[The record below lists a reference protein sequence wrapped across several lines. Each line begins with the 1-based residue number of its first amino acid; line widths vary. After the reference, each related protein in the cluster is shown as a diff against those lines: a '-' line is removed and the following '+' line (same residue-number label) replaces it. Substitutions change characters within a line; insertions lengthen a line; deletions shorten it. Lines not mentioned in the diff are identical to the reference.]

1 MENLAPEAIA
11 LGAQLARI
19 GATNG
24 ATAVTDK
31 IKALRSGKK
40 QDQII
45 AGLEELISEL
55 VDEKAELLRIA
66 QSYRQELT
74 SQELSAGDVHY
85 IVNSVVP
92 LIEELVPESGD
103 SEETQAM
110 IDKIKPILSVQT
122 INILQLLGF
131 NFRRAVGEPLTDLV
145 ANLISKPLKQSEAV
159 TMKRFEM
166 DKIASDLAKNPEAFE
181 RFKQIRGIN
190 AE

>member
-1 MENLAPEAIA
+1 MEELAPEAIA

-45 AGLEELISEL
+45 SGLEELISEL

-74 SQELSAGDVHY
+74 SQALSAGDVQY

-103 SEETQAM
+103 NGETQAM

-131 NFRRAVGEPLTDLV
+131 NFRRAVGEPLTDLI
-145 ANLISKPLKQSEAV
+145 ANLISKPLRQSEAV
-159 TMKRFEM
+159 TMKRLEM
-166 DKIASDLAKNPEAFE
+166 DRIASELAKDQDAFE
-181 RFKQIRGIN
+181 RFKHIRGIN
-190 AE
+190 EA